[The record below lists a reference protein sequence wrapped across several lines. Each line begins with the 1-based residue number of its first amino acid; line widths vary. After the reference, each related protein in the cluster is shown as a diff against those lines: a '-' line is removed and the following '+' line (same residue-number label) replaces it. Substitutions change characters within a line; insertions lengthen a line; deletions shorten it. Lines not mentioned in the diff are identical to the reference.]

1 MKTSLPKESEVQRQ
15 WHVVDAAGKPLGRLA
30 VTITNLLRGRGKRI
44 YTPHVD
50 TGDFV
55 VVVNAEKVKLTGSK
69 ETSKTYQRFSGF
81 RGGLVVRDAAFIRA
95 RNPER
100 MIQDAVHGMLPRNH
114 MSREVFRRLKVY
126 AGEAHPH
133 AAQNPKAVEL
143 K

>member
-1 MKTSLPKESEVQRQ
+1 MKTSLPKESDIQRQ
-15 WHVVDAAGKPLGRLA
+15 WYVVDAAEKPLGRLA
-30 VTITNLLRGRGKRI
+30 VGVTNLLRGRGKPI
-44 YTPHVD
+44 FTPHVD

-55 VVVNAEKVKLTGSK
+55 VVINAEKVKLTGAK
-69 ETSKTYQRFSGF
+69 ETSKTYQRFSGY
-81 RGGLVVRDAAFIRA
+81 RGGLDVRTAAFVRE

-100 MIQDAVHGMLPRNH
+100 MVEEAVHGMLPRNH

-133 AAQNPKAVEL
+133 TAQQPKAVEL